1 MDATLILIDSDD
13 ELLRA
18 RALVDQLWNSNDP
31 ANVARLEAQARL
43 IAAYEEM
50 KWPRR
55 PPSVADL
62 IRHLMDQHG
71 LTRADLIPLLGT
83 PSRVSEV
90 MRGKKGRSDGDG
102 AAPAFPCAG
111 DMLHKRRQVRRTLTV
126 ATLGI

>member
-1 MDATLILIDSDD
+1 MIDASLILIDSDD

-50 KWPRR
+50 WRR

-62 IRHLMDQHG
+62 IRHLMDQHV
-71 LTRADLIPLLGT
+71 
-83 PSRVSEV
+83 SRERTSS
-90 MRGKKGRSDGDG
+90 RCSARQ
-102 AAPAFPCAG
+102 AASV
-111 DMLHKRRQVRRTLTV
+111 K
-126 ATLGI
+126 

>member
-1 MDATLILIDSDD
+1 MRRACDGCDLVLIDSDA

-31 ANVARLEAQARL
+31 AYVARLEAQARL

-50 KWPRR
+50 KWPHR

-71 LTRADLIPLLGT
+71 LTRADS
-83 PSRVSEV
+83 SRSSA
-90 MRGKKGRSDGDG
+90 RQ
-102 AAPAFPCAG
+102 AASV
-111 DMLHKRRQVRRTLTV
+111 K
-126 ATLGI
+126 